1 MISLDFEIFN
11 KLKTDSY
18 QQQKKKKKK
27 KKTHPTLVFTMVNC
41 AGAAKLRRW
50 ATEVKER
57 KKEMK

>member
-1 MISLDFEIFN
+1 MATIISLNFKKI
-11 KLKTDSY
+11 KKQKTDSY
-18 QQQKKKKKK
+18 QQKKKNP
-27 KKTHPTLVFTMVNC
+27 HPTLVFTMVNC

>member
-1 MISLDFEIFN
+1 MAPMISLDFEIFN

-18 QQQKKKKKK
+18 QQKKKNP
-27 KKTHPTLVFTMVNC
+27 HPTLVFTMVNC